1 MKLEE
6 LNFNCKAGNWQKF
19 HERTLS
25 NNYDKIKSVIMQ
37 RDQSHC
43 AYCSYPSEKNELVN
57 KDHNYA
63 NNQPD
68 NIVLACS
75 LCRQVVLFDGHGLT
89 DNFGGRVIFLPE
101 IRQIDLNH
109 FMRTL
114 FATMQRQP
122 SFKSRLSDIL
132 INLEERKDEV
142 EKIFGKTSS
151 QSRFFSQGLLD
162 TMIDE
167 KKIQHELVK
176 SLKFLP
182 DKSMLESEIDEYIAY
197 YFD

>member
-1 MKLEE
+1 MNLEE
-6 LNFNCKAGNWQKF
+6 LYFSCKAGNWNKF
-19 HERTLS
+19 HERMLS
-25 NNYDKIKSVIMQ
+25 NNYEQIKKMIME
-37 RDQSHC
+37 RDHKHC

-57 KDHNYA
+57 KNHNYSD
-63 NNQPD
+63 NTPE

-75 LCRQVVLFDGHGLT
+75 LCRQITLFDGHGLAE
-89 DNFGGRVIFLPE
+89 NFSGRIIFLPE

-114 FATMQRQP
+114 YATMKRQP

-151 QSRFFSQGLLD
+151 QSRYFSQGLLD

-182 DKSMLESEIDEYIAY
+182 DKSMLEEEIDEYIAY